1 MRKNNPSFTYEPE
14 DEVLNIWLSKKPI
27 DYAQQSGDIIVHF
40 TEDGEAVYLE
50 ILDAS
55 HFLKQ
60 AATKLPKKVL
70 ETIMFPTYPSI
81 AHKISK

>member
-1 MRKNNPSFTYEPE
+1 MKKNNPNILYEAE
-14 DEVLNIWLSKKPI
+14 DDVLNIWFSKKPI

-55 HFLKQ
+55 QFLKK
-60 AATKLPKKVL
+60 AATKLPKTVL
-70 ETIMFPTYPSI
+70 EYILPTQN
-81 AHKISK
+81 ISVTHRIK

>member
-1 MRKNNPSFTYEPE
+1 MKFKYNKE
-14 DEVLNIWLSKKPI
+14 DDILLIELNDKKI
-27 DYAQQSGDIIVHF
+27 DYAEQAGDFIVHF
-40 TEDGEAVYLE
+40 SPQREAVLLE

-70 ETIMFPTYPSI
+70 ETIMPPSYP
-81 AHKISK
+81 AVFHNTK